1 VLVAGIVLVVV
12 AVVALFV
19 ARANRSRQQD
29 FAGTE
34 QTSCGD
40 LEALAASVREETGGG
55 SFGQRSEVSGAARP
69 GEGGPLMSPLGEQE
83 CVWYRARV
91 TRRYRTEQ
99 PADSG
104 RTGERE
110 TSEVVSDERSETP
123 LTIDD
128 GTGTVLV
135 DPRGAQVDQPE
146 VSFDRYEPHSGDG
159 DETTV
164 SAFGLS
170 YTSRRGE
177 ATVGFERHEEIIRPG
192 RQLYVLGEAR
202 EVAGRVQLGKPASGG
217 RFVIST
223 RTEDALRADAGKLA
237 SVAATVAGVA
247 AVAGVVLVVL
257 GIVL

>member
-1 VLVAGIVLVVV
+1 VLVLLAGIVLVVV
-12 AVVALFV
+12 AVAALLV
-19 ARANRSRQQD
+19 ARANRSRHRD

-34 QTSCGD
+34 RTSCGD
-40 LEALAASVREETGGG
+40 LAALAAAVRDEAGGG
-55 SFGQRSEVSGAARP
+55 SFAQRAEVSGAARP
-69 GEGGPLMSPLGEQE
+69 GDGGPLTSPLGAQE
-83 CVWYRARV
+83 CVWFRARV

-99 PADSG
+99 RDESG
-104 RTGERE
+104 RIDERE

-123 LTIDD
+123 MAIDD

-146 VSFDRYEPHSGDG
+146 VSLDRYEPHSGDG

-177 ATVGFERHEEIIRPG
+177 ATVGFQRHEEIIRPG

-202 EVAGRVQLGKPASGG
+202 EVAGRVQLGKPGSGD

-223 RTEDALRADAGKLA
+223 RSEEALSADARKIA
-237 SVAATVAGVA
+237 AVATAVAGVA
-247 AVAGVVLVVL
+247 ALAGVVLGVSL
-257 GIVL
+257 